1 MDYPAV
7 KTDWWLIVPA
17 ILLISLGLLM
27 LRSIAPGQLLFQA
40 VFTAVAI
47 LVFFLFAFSDYQ
59 LFFSLHLPAYVL
71 SLALMLLPFLFGLA
85 SRGAHRWLQFGQVF
99 FQPSEVAKP
108 FMIITFAVL
117 ASGQIKH
124 KLAWLTAAFVLPA
137 TLIWFQPDLGTMLVL
152 AIGWLTVFLPQISR
166 KVLGVVVLLILM
178 ASPLIWLLLR
188 DYQKD
193 RLVTFVDPYTDPLG
207 RGYQVI
213 QSTIAVGS
221 GQFWGKGLGQGTQ
234 SQLQFLPE
242 RQTDFMF
249 ATLAEEL
256 GFVGAAT
263 VIALFSWLFVRI
275 YYLAR
280 QTASLSANFF
290 CLGVLAMLAFQVFIN
305 VGMNMGL
312 APVTGITLPFLSYGG
327 SSLLSLGIT
336 LGLLISISR
345 QNRSLKIAD

>member
-1 MDYPAV
+1 MDRTSIKA
-7 KTDWWLIVPA
+7 DWWLVVPA

-27 LRSIAPGQLLFQA
+27 LRSIAPGQLVFQA
-40 VFTAVAI
+40 VFVG
-47 LVFFLFAFSDYQ
+47 VSMFVFLFFAFTEYQ
-59 LFFSLHLPAYVL
+59 LFFSLHLPSWVIVQL
-71 SLALMLLPFLFGLA
+71 LMLMPFLFGIS

-99 FQPSEVAKP
+99 FQPSEIAKP
-108 FMIITFAVL
+108 FIIISFAVL
-117 ASGQIKH
+117 ASGQIKN
-124 KLAWLTAAFVLPA
+124 KGMWLIAAFVVPA
-137 TLIWFQPDLGTMLVL
+137 AIIFLQPDLGTMLVL
-152 AIGWLTVFLPQISR
+152 AIGWLTIFLPQLSR
-166 KVLGVVVLLILM
+166 KVLGIIVLVVLL
-178 ASPLIWLLLR
+178 ASPLTWLLLR

-193 RLVTFVDPYTDPLG
+193 RLITFVDPYTDPLG

-263 VIALFSWLFVRI
+263 VIILFCWLFVRI
-275 YYLAR
+275 YYLSKKA
-280 QTASLSANFF
+280 ANLSANFF
-290 CLGVLAMLAFQVFIN
+290 CLGILAMLTFQVFIN
-305 VGMNMGL
+305 VGMNVGL
-312 APVTGITLPFLSYGG
+312 APVTGITLPFISYGG
-327 SSLLSLGIT
+327 SSLLSLAIT

-345 QNRSLKIAD
+345 RV

>member
-1 MDYPAV
+1 MRGF
-7 KTDWWLIVPA
+7 DWWLVVPVV
-17 ILLISLGLLM
+17 LLISLSLLM
-27 LRSIAPGQLLFQA
+27 LRSIVPGQLHFQA
-40 VFTAVAI
+40 GFAAVAI
-47 LVFFLFAFSDYQ
+47 VIFFLIALTDYQ
-59 LFFSLHLPAYVL
+59 LFFSLHLSTYLL
-71 SLALMLLPFLFGLA
+71 SLTLLLLPFLFGLA
-85 SRGAHRWLQFGQVF
+85 SRGAHRWLQFGQF
-99 FQPSEVAKP
+99 SLQPSEIAKP

-117 ASGQIKH
+117 ASSQIKH

-137 TLIWFQPDLGTMLVL
+137 TLIFFQPDLGTMLVL
-152 AIGWLTVFLPQISR
+152 AVGWSTVFLPQISR
-166 KVLGVVVLLILM
+166 KVLGVGMLVILLL
-178 ASPLIWLLLR
+178 SPVTWWFLR

-193 RLVTFVDPYTDPLG
+193 RLITFVDPYTDPLG

-221 GQFWGKGLGQGTQ
+221 GQLWGKGLGQGTQ

-256 GFVGAAT
+256 GFVGAVT

-275 YYLAR
+275 YYLAKK
-280 QTASLSANFF
+280 TSSLQANFF
-290 CLGVLAMLAFQVFIN
+290 CLGVLAMLTFQVFIN

-327 SSLLSLGIT
+327 SSLVSLGIT
-336 LGLLISISR
+336 LGLLVSISR
-345 QNRSLKIAD
+345 QSNSLKIAD